1 MEGQQKHCNFWPRY
15 LNDPIL
21 KIYFLHL
28 FVQKLAT
35 NSHHFLAG
43 KNNKIDSKMT
53 KMPLPEMHCTSNSLS
68 HKLITRS
75 LDPPAVDLGD
85 SVGIHVNV
93 AFNKKLRRQIT
104 PPNNHKS
111 YIETPFSRKKK
122 SMQMSP
128 GQFWRGHLSTN
139 TCQSFLKSICCLFS
153 TSCIQFNTSKKSKNL
168 H

>member
-1 MEGQQKHCNFWPRY
+1 MEGQQKHSNFWPRY

-104 PPNNHKS
+104 PPNNHKV
-111 YIETPFSRKKK
+111 YIETPFSRKEKINANVTWAILER
-122 SMQMSP
+122 SSFNQHVP
-128 GQFWRGHLSTN
+128 EFFEINLLSFSN
-139 TCQSFLKSICCLFS
+139 IMHSIQRL
-153 TSCIQFNTSKKSKNL
+153 
-168 H
+168 